1 MTTNNDKRHEVSLF
15 LTVTEAGLEI
25 HYGGEVVAAVRSTDE
40 LAEAFD
46 SILSDVNTTLAVEVS
61 SSLDFP
67 REHTDDKDVIELCRV
82 IRI

>member
-1 MTTNNDKRHEVSLF
+1 MTTNNDTRHEVSLF
-15 LTVTEAGLEI
+15 LTVTESGLEI
-25 HYGGEVVAAVRSTDE
+25 QSGGETVAAVRSTDE

-46 SILSDVNTTLAVEVS
+46 SILSDANTTIDVEVS

-67 REHTDDKDVIELCRV
+67 HEYTDDKDVIELCRV